1 MAVEVGV
8 VESEWRAPRHWQAAY
23 QQNAARSS
31 DKHGLVCASQVS
43 EVSQSI
49 KEVKFFG
56 PKHLFLHTDTFK
68 PFILYAAIHAEAC
81 FSVENLLEDQH
92 YSELY

>member
-1 MAVEVGV
+1 MWRWRSALWNQRGGCRDTGRLPISRTLPGV
-8 VESEWRAPRHWQAAY
+8 QT
-23 QQNAARSS
+23 NT
-31 DKHGLVCASQVS
+31 LVCASQVS

-49 KEVKFFG
+49 KEVKLFG

-92 YSELY
+92 YGELY

>member
-1 MAVEVGV
+1 MAVEVSV
-8 VESEWRAPRHWQAAY
+8 VESEWGVQRHWQAAY
-23 QQNAARSS
+23 QQNAASSS

-49 KEVKFFG
+49 KEVKLFG
-56 PKHLFLHTDTFK
+56 PKHLFLRTDTFK

-81 FSVENLLEDQH
+81 FSVENLLEEQH
-92 YSELY
+92 HSELY